1 MLIQGDEN
9 ASFSRK
15 TQINWGT
22 FTVETMIQVPLGKR
36 NILVLVLVGGKN
48 QKVGDIY
55 NVTVGD
61 CVGELPVKLF

>member
-1 MLIQGDEN
+1 
-9 ASFSRK
+9 
-15 TQINWGT
+15 
-22 FTVETMIQVPLGKR
+22 MIQVPLGKR